1 MSYQTDVSVI
11 LVNWNGC
18 ALLER
23 ALSALFTTTHKVAM
37 QVIVVDNASSDGSV
51 AMVRQQF
58 PQTTLLVN
66 SKNVGFARANNQA
79 LELVEG
85 RYILLL
91 NTDAFVHEGTVDGMV
106 AFMDAHPDAGSVGCR
121 LYYEDGTLQR
131 SCFAFPTLV
140 TELWSALF
148 LDRLFS
154 RSRYFGKYQM
164 TYWDMNDTRAVDSLM
179 GACLMVRSDVVR
191 RIGLFDEQFF
201 MYSEEIDL
209 CYRIQK
215 EGLKN
220 YYLPQFSAIHLW
232 GGSSRRIRR
241 ESFLRLYQSR
251 VKFFRKHYGEEVVKR
266 YKTVLHFSAFMRISL
281 GMILF
286 FLQRRDD
293 MREIVR
299 DYGSLLCL
307 VRVF

>member
-1 MSYQTDVSVI
+1 
-11 LVNWNGC
+11 
-18 ALLER
+18 
-23 ALSALFTTTHKVAM
+23 M

-131 SCFAFPTLV
+131 SCFAFPTLA

-154 RSRYFGKYQM
+154 KSSYFGKYQM
-164 TYWDMNDTRAVDSLM
+164 TYWDMNDTRSVDSLM

>member
-131 SCFAFPTLV
+131 SCFAFPTLA
-140 TELWSALF
+140 TELWNALF

-154 RSRYFGKYQM
+154 KSRYFGKYQM
-164 TYWDMNDTRAVDSLM
+164 TYWDMSDTRSVDSLM

-220 YYLPQFSAIHLW
+220 YYLPRFSAIHLW

-251 VKFFRKHYGEEVVKR
+251 VKFFRKHYGEEIVQR
-266 YKTVLHFSAFMRISL
+266 YKMVLFFSAFVRISL
-281 GMILF
+281 GTILF
-286 FLQRRDD
+286 LFRRKDD

-299 DYGSLLCL
+299 DYGSLMCL
-307 VRVF
+307 IRAF